1 MPLVLIHIQSEDPVL
16 GEIDTLPSPTDTI
29 LTIRNPRRRDGKD
42 ITYIDASVTTVLWP
56 IARINFIE
64 IMPGEEEEEI
74 ITFVREG

>member
-1 MPLVLIHIQSEDPVL
+1 MPLVLIHIQSEDAVM
-16 GEIDTLPSPTDTI
+16 GEIDALPSPTDTI